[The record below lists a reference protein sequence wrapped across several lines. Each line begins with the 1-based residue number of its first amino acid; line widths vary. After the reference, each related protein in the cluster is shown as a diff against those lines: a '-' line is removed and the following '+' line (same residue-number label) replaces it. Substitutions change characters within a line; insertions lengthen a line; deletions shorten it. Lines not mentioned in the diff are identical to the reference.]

1 MATNQEFLRFL
12 YSEDADPVSVRTW
25 LERNNFDINADF
37 GDGRTAL
44 HWAAYNGEERIVRI
58 LLDAEAKVEGLT
70 PEGIERS
77 EPSALS
83 GAIVAHHT
91 SIALLLLAN
100 GANPNI
106 PNQYGTT
113 AFHQA
118 SDEGNIAV
126 VNAALTAQPMI
137 VDLTLT
143 NHTERTAL
151 EMAGDE
157 LHTEVVGAINNY
169 MNGVIT
175 TGVGGLDISG

>member
-12 YSEDADPVSVRTW
+12 RSEDADPVSVRTW

-44 HWAAYNGEERIVRI
+44 HWAAYRGEGRVVGI
-58 LLDAEAKVEGLT
+58 LLEAGAKVEGLT
-70 PEGIERS
+70 AEGLEQNQ
-77 EPSALS
+77 PTALS
-83 GAIVAHHT
+83 GAIVNSNT
-91 SIALLLLAN
+91 PIALLLLHY
-100 GANPNI
+100 GANPNM

-118 SDEGNIAV
+118 ADEGNVVV

-143 NHTERTAL
+143 NHTGRTAL

-175 TGVGGLDISG
+175 TGVEGLDISG